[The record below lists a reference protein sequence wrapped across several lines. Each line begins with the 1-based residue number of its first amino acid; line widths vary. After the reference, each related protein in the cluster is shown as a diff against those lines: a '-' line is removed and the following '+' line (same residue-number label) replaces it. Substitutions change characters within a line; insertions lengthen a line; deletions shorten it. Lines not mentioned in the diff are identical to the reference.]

1 MEIILL
7 ERIEKLGQMGEI
19 VTVKNGYARNFL
31 LPRGRALRATKA
43 NIERFD
49 NQRVELEAS
58 NLAQRGDAESVGIR
72 MDGAKIVLVRQASD
86 MGQLY
91 GSVNARDVAEGLI
104 EGGFNVERRQV
115 VLDRPIKTLG
125 LHAVRVMLHPEV
137 SITIEANVAR
147 SLEEAE
153 RQEAGIFF
161 DDPDREDGELEEEA
175 EALFAESSPMDSE
188 DEAGEGEGEAA
199 SDSEAVTADDGEAA
213 SDSEAVTA
221 DEDETQPPTG

>member
-1 MEIILL
+1 MLNIKRLGLADARKLIKGAKRKAK
-7 ERIEKLGQMGEI
+7 RIGVPMCIAVADEQGTLIAFE
-19 VTVKNGYARNFL
+19 
-31 LPRGRALRATKA
+31 
-43 NIERFD
+43 
-49 NQRVELEAS
+49 
-58 NLAQRGDAESVGIR
+58 R
-72 MDGAKIVLVRQASD
+72 MDGAKIVLIRQASD

-91 GSVNARDVAEGLI
+91 GSVSARDVAEGLI
-104 EGGFNVERRQV
+104 EGGFNVERRQI

-161 DDPDREDGELEEEA
+161 DDPEREDGELEEEA
-175 EALFAESSPMDSE
+175 EALFAASSPMDSE

>member
-58 NLAQRGDAESVGIR
+58 NLAQRGDAESVAIR

-91 GSVNARDVAEGLI
+91 GSVSARDVAEGLI
-104 EGGFNVERRQV
+104 EGGFGVERRQV

-175 EALFAESSPMDSE
+175 EALFAASSPMDSE
-188 DEAGEGEGEAA
+188 DEAGE
-199 SDSEAVTADDGEAA
+199 DKGEAA